1 MYITVVSVN
10 YRFTNIYYTVDL
22 QAKSQ
27 GMTIATVLNSSPKS
41 VEIDNQL
48 RKKEMDKATWWG
60 VIVNLLLSIGKLVVG
75 FIGHSQALIADGLH
89 SLSDLISDA
98 MVLYA
103 THHSNIEADEDHPY
117 GHARYET
124 FATITL
130 ALLLSAVGIGI
141 GIDAIGRLL
150 DYQNIATPSS
160 ITLLVA
166 GLSIASKEI
175 LFQYT
180 MIVARRVKS
189 SMLEANAWH
198 HRSDAISSIVV
209 FVGIAGAM
217 WGYPMLDSI
226 AAIIVALMI
235 CKIGWELGHQS
246 FQELVDTGLD
256 ADTIEEMQQTVMQIN
271 GVKELHMLRSRR
283 MGHMALVDLHILVPP
298 RLSVSEGH
306 QISEA
311 VEMALTSKF
320 DEIEDVTVHID
331 PEDDEHTD
339 NSCKHLPLRADVLA
353 GLKIYWKDIPETEQ
367 ILDITLHYLDGL
379 INIDLVLPLDIIQ
392 SGKNPDDIKKSIVAA
407 SKNLSSI
414 GSVEIL
420 YK

>member
-1 MYITVVSVN
+1 
-10 YRFTNIYYTVDL
+10 
-22 QAKSQ
+22 
-27 GMTIATVLNSSPKS
+27 
-41 VEIDNQL
+41 VELDSTQ
-48 RKKEMDKATWWG
+48 RKKAMDKATWWG
-60 VIVNLLLSIGKLVVG
+60 LIVNLLLSIGKLIFG

-89 SLSDLISDA
+89 SLSDLVSDG
-98 MVLYA
+98 MVLLA
-103 THHSNIEADEDHPY
+103 THHSNIDADEDHPY

-130 ALLLSAVGIGI
+130 AVLLTAVGVGI
-141 GIDAIGRLL
+141 GIDAAYRLMEPE
-150 DYQNIATPSS
+150 NIAIPTM
-160 ITLLVA
+160 ITLWVA
-166 GLSIASKEI
+166 GASIISKEV

-180 MIVARRVKS
+180 MIVARKVKS

-226 AAIIVALMI
+226 AAIIVAIMI
-235 CKIGWELGHQS
+235 CKIGWELGHQC

-256 ADTIEEMQQTVMQIN
+256 SDTLEQVEQAIMQVD
-271 GVKELHMLRSRR
+271 GVEELHMLRSRR

-311 VEMALTSKF
+311 VEMALTSQF
-320 DEIEDVTVHID
+320 DEIKDVTVHID
-331 PEDDEHTD
+331 PEDDEHTE
-339 NSCKHLPLRADVLA
+339 NSCKHLPLRDKVLSD
-353 GLKIYWKDIPETEQ
+353 LKSHWGAITETCE
-367 ILDITLHYLDGL
+367 ILDITLHYLDGA
-379 INIDLVLPLDIIQ
+379 IDVEVVLPLKLVQ
-392 SGKNPDDIKKSIVAA
+392 SGGDPDDIKQKIEDA
-407 SKNLSSI
+407 SKNISNI
-414 GSVEIL
+414 GSIEVM